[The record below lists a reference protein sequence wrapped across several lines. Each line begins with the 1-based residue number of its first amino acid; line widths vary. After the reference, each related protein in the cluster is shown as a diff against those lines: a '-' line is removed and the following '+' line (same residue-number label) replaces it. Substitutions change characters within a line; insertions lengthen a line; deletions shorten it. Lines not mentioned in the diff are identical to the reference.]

1 MILLLLSNIILSFL
15 KLVLHVVCRL
25 AKSVSLS
32 VEPLQIVIISY
43 CCIILLLYVICR
55 LAKSVSLSVEPLQVG
70 SPGFLPESSS
80 YGNHYFIA
88 ALVPLTLEPPE
99 EADPSCPPQLIP
111 THVGP
116 RYATPGRRFTTLPST
131 GPFEGLLMGVLLG
144 RGTFGRVY
152 RGLWKGQ
159 LVAVKVMLHVSA
171 STEDQ

>member
-1 MILLLLSNIILSFL
+1 MLSYYNLIVCYS
-15 KLVLHVVCRL
+15 VQDVCRL
-25 AKSVSLS
+25 AKSVS
-32 VEPLQIVIISY
+32 IS
-43 CCIILLLYVICR
+43 
-55 LAKSVSLSVEPLQVG
+55 AEPLQVG
-70 SPGFLPESSS
+70 SPGFLQESSS

-88 ALVPLTLEPPE
+88 ALVPLIPEPPV
-99 EADPSCPPQLIP
+99 EADPSCPPQQIP

-159 LVAVKVMLHVSA
+159 LVAVKVTLHQSA
-171 STEDQ
+171 TNDVDLVLLFLSYSIQQL